1 MLKLDTFLKE
11 RSTIPALYRRCEG
24 RLQYQDTYLL
34 CLVVRMVIIIT
45 NGILS
50 VLLFTRLELE
60 KNICYISTIIRSTYL
75 PAHTSTCTR
84 ATKALV
90 SPRSL

>member
-60 KNICYISTIIRSTYL
+60 KNICYISTIIRTYRHIPVLVRARQKHWYL
-75 PAHTSTCTR
+75 PAACE
-84 ATKALV
+84 
-90 SPRSL
+90 